1 MKKISMLI
9 VALLV
14 AVASH
19 AQFEQGKWY
28 VGAAVSISISQSLS
42 KL

>member
-19 AQFEQGKWY
+19 AQFEQGNGMS
-28 VGAAVSISISQSLS
+28 VPQCQVLI
-42 KL
+42 